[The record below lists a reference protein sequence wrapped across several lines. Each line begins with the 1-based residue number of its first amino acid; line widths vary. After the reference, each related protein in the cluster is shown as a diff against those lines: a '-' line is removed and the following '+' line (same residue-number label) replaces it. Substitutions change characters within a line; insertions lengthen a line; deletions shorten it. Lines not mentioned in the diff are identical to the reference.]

1 MMTKRRIVLYLSTIG
16 LLLLLLGLW
25 YIWAFILYRQSAST
39 KFDGNRAYNDV
50 KTQVSFGPRIPSSDA
65 HAKVLDWL
73 RTELESKGWQVQI
86 QQSQSLGHPIQNLVA
101 YRSEQPPH
109 FILGAHYDS
118 RIFADHD
125 PDPLKQ
131 NQPTPGAN
139 NGASGVAVLLELA
152 RSLPANTPPV
162 WLVFFDA
169 EDDGKIP
176 GWDWILGSKAFVNA
190 MTIKPKAMV
199 LVDMVGGTDST
210 FYMDGNS
217 DRQLSNSIWDTAAK
231 LGYKDIFIPQIKYNI
246 LDDHIPFIQAGIPSV
261 DIIDIDD
268 KYWLT
273 ASDTPDHV
281 SPKSLQI
288 VGSVLWTWLTQQETQ
303 SN

>member
-101 YRSEQPPH
+101 YRSEQPPQ

>member
-50 KTQVSFGPRIPSSDA
+50 KTQVSFGPRIPGSDA

-101 YRSEQPPH
+101 YRSEQPPQ

>member
-1 MMTKRRIVLYLSTIG
+1 MTV
-16 LLLLLLGLW
+16 
-25 YIWAFILYRQSAST
+25 
-39 KFDGNRAYNDV
+39 
-50 KTQVSFGPRIPSSDA
+50 
-65 HAKVLDWL
+65 
-73 RTELESKGWQVQI
+73 
-86 QQSQSLGHPIQNLVA
+86 
-101 YRSEQPPH
+101 
-109 FILGAHYDS
+109 
-118 RIFADHD
+118 
-125 PDPLKQ
+125 
-131 NQPTPGAN
+131 
-139 NGASGVAVLLELA
+139 
-152 RSLPANTPPV
+152 
-162 WLVFFDA
+162 
-169 EDDGKIP
+169 
-176 GWDWILGSKAFVNA
+176 
-190 MTIKPKAMV
+190 KPKAMV

-217 DRQLSNSIWDTAAK
+217 DRQLSNAIWGAAAK

>member
-50 KTQVSFGPRIPSSDA
+50 KTQVSFGPRIPGSDA

-73 RTELESKGWQVQI
+73 RTELESKGLQVQI

-101 YRSEQPPH
+101 YRSEQPPQ

>member
-50 KTQVSFGPRIPSSDA
+50 RTQVSFGPRIPGSDA

-101 YRSEQPPH
+101 YRSEQPPQ

-152 RSLPANTPPV
+152 RSLPANTPSV

-169 EDDGKIP
+169 EDNGKIP
-176 GWDWILGSKAFVNA
+176 GWDWILGSKAFVGT
-190 MTIKPKAMV
+190 MTVKPKAMV

-217 DRQLSNSIWDTAAK
+217 DRQLSNAIWGAAAK

>member
-1 MMTKRRIVLYLSTIG
+1 MMTKKRIVLYLGAIG
-16 LLLLLLGLW
+16 VLFVLLGFW
-25 YIWAFILYRQSAST
+25 YIWAFSQNDRPGT
-39 KFDGNRAYNDV
+39 KIFDGDRAYNDV
-50 KTQVSFGPRIPSSDA
+50 KTQVAFGPRTPGSQA
-65 HAKVLDWL
+65 HTKILNWL
-73 RTELESKGWQVQI
+73 RTELEAAGWQVQI
-86 QQSQSLGHPIQNLVA
+86 HESESMDHPIQNLVA
-101 YRSEQPPH
+101 FRTEQPPEY
-109 FILGAHYDS
+109 ILGAHYDT

-125 PDPLKQ
+125 PDPSKQ

-152 RSLPANTPPV
+152 RSLPTGNPPI

-169 EDDGKIP
+169 EDNGKIP
-176 GWDWILGSKAFVNA
+176 GWDWILGSRAFVSE
-190 MTIKPKAMV
+190 MTVKPVAMV
-199 LVDMVGGTDST
+199 LVDMVGGVNAT

-217 DRQLSNSIWDTAAK
+217 DTQLRGSIWDTASK
-231 LGYKDIFIPQIKYNI
+231 LGYEDVFIPRVKYNI

-273 ASDTPDHV
+273 TSDTPEHV

-288 VGSVLWTWLTQQETQ
+288 VGNVLWTWLTKP
-303 SN
+303 NP

>member
-1 MMTKRRIVLYLSTIG
+1 MTKRRIVLYLSTIG

-50 KTQVSFGPRIPSSDA
+50 KTQVSFGPRIPGSDA

-101 YRSEQPPH
+101 YRSEQPPQ

>member
-50 KTQVSFGPRIPSSDA
+50 RTQVSFGPRIPGSDA

-101 YRSEQPPH
+101 YRSEQPPQ

>member
-1 MMTKRRIVLYLSTIG
+1 
-16 LLLLLLGLW
+16 
-25 YIWAFILYRQSAST
+25 
-39 KFDGNRAYNDV
+39 
-50 KTQVSFGPRIPSSDA
+50 
-65 HAKVLDWL
+65 
-73 RTELESKGWQVQI
+73 
-86 QQSQSLGHPIQNLVA
+86 
-101 YRSEQPPH
+101 
-109 FILGAHYDS
+109 
-118 RIFADHD
+118 
-125 PDPLKQ
+125 
-131 NQPTPGAN
+131 
-139 NGASGVAVLLELA
+139 
-152 RSLPANTPPV
+152 
-162 WLVFFDA
+162 
-169 EDDGKIP
+169 
-176 GWDWILGSKAFVNA
+176 
-190 MTIKPKAMV
+190 
-199 LVDMVGGTDST
+199 
-210 FYMDGNS
+210 MDGNS